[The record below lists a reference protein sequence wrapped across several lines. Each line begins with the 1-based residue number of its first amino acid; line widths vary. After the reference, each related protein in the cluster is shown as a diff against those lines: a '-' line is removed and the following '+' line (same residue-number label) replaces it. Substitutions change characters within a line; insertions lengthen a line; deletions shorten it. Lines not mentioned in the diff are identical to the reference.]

1 MPDGRAVWS
10 DMRDPV
16 GGHAHRFWR
25 ATQEHIT
32 VRGAHV
38 PEHPCSGKSHTA
50 AGHFRHRA
58 DHTDKGLLDS
68 KR

>member
-1 MPDGRAVWS
+1 
-10 DMRDPV
+10 MRP
-16 GGHAHRFWR
+16 
-25 ATQEHIT
+25 QEHIT

-38 PEHPCSGKSHTA
+38 PEHPCSGKSHTV

-58 DHTDKGLLDS
+58 DQTNKGLLDS